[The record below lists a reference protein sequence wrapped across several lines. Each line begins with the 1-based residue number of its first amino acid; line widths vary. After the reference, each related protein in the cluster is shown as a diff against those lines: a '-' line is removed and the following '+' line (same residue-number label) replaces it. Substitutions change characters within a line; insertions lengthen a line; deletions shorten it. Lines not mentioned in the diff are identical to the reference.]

1 MRQDNSKNENDFASM
16 LDREADRVEK
26 KQMLIGI
33 EKRIQCVANDVIREL
48 KMYSVSVYNVREEY
62 KHWHLYFDG
71 ILTTEER
78 KKIIPLIAK
87 KLNISNDEIEFIG
100 YHF

>member
-48 KMYSVSVYNVREEY
+48 KMYSVSV
-62 KHWHLYFDG
+62 
-71 ILTTEER
+71 
-78 KKIIPLIAK
+78 
-87 KLNISNDEIEFIG
+87 
-100 YHF
+100 